1 MRKLRI
7 YIFLFLWV
15 GLFTESFAQL
25 DRSRY
30 PDPAPAREINIQD
43 AQTFTLA
50 NGLKVYVV
58 ENHKLPKVSISIIF
72 DRSPILE
79 GDKRGLGE
87 MMGTMMSSGTKNR
100 SKEQFAEETDLIAA
114 SISFGSTSASTSYLK
129 KYQDKALDLFTDALY
144 NPSFPESEL
153 DKLKT
158 QMLSALA
165 MSKDEPS
172 AILSKVFNTAMYGS
186 DHPYGENANETTIKN
201 IQVEDFKNY
210 YENYYRP
217 NIAYLAIVGDVTLAE
232 AKKLAND
239 YFGKWEKKEVEKKT
253 WHDPKKSEGL
263 TIALVEKPTA
273 KQSLINVFTP
283 LNLKNNDEDVLHTAL
298 LGRIFGGGSSG
309 RLFMNL
315 RESKGYTY
323 GAYGSI
329 SPGRYW
335 GDLTADANV
344 GTHVTDSAVYE
355 FLYEIERMQQG
366 TVTQEELDL
375 AKSALAGSFGRSLEN
390 PSTVASFAIN
400 IDYYDLKPDHY
411 KTYLKRLEAITLDE
425 VNALAKK
432 YFDPKNLY
440 IAIHGNTQEFVEPL
454 SKLGKVVYY
463 NEEGNEVVK
472 EDFDT
477 SSVSANQIVEDY
489 LKAIGGVDKLK
500 SIKSIHQTSEATIQG
515 MTLQMVLYTNEE
527 TKKASQVIQ
536 VNGMELSKIEI
547 DGDKVQAFAQGQE
560 MPLSDED
567 KKNYVSMTK
576 IIADLDYLNNDHSL
590 AVLGISE
597 INGERAYEV
606 EVTNANG
613 KKSKEFY
620 AVDSKLKLKTQ
631 SESVGEIVYSDYKSF
646 NDILIPT
653 TITTQNNML
662 PMPIQAKLIDVK
674 FNQ

>member
-239 YFGKWEKKEVEKKT
+239 YFGKWE
-253 WHDPKKSEGL
+253 
-263 TIALVEKPTA
+263 
-273 KQSLINVFTP
+273 
-283 LNLKNNDEDVLHTAL
+283 
-298 LGRIFGGGSSG
+298 
-309 RLFMNL
+309 
-315 RESKGYTY
+315 
-323 GAYGSI
+323 
-329 SPGRYW
+329 
-335 GDLTADANV
+335 
-344 GTHVTDSAVYE
+344 
-355 FLYEIERMQQG
+355 
-366 TVTQEELDL
+366 
-375 AKSALAGSFGRSLEN
+375 
-390 PSTVASFAIN
+390 
-400 IDYYDLKPDHY
+400 
-411 KTYLKRLEAITLDE
+411 
-425 VNALAKK
+425 
-432 YFDPKNLY
+432 
-440 IAIHGNTQEFVEPL
+440 
-454 SKLGKVVYY
+454 
-463 NEEGNEVVK
+463 
-472 EDFDT
+472 
-477 SSVSANQIVEDY
+477 
-489 LKAIGGVDKLK
+489 
-500 SIKSIHQTSEATIQG
+500 
-515 MTLQMVLYTNEE
+515 
-527 TKKASQVIQ
+527 
-536 VNGMELSKIEI
+536 
-547 DGDKVQAFAQGQE
+547 
-560 MPLSDED
+560 
-567 KKNYVSMTK
+567 
-576 IIADLDYLNNDHSL
+576 
-590 AVLGISE
+590 
-597 INGERAYEV
+597 
-606 EVTNANG
+606 
-613 KKSKEFY
+613 
-620 AVDSKLKLKTQ
+620 
-631 SESVGEIVYSDYKSF
+631 
-646 NDILIPT
+646 
-653 TITTQNNML
+653 
-662 PMPIQAKLIDVK
+662 
-674 FNQ
+674 